1 MRIIK
6 RPAATIP
13 KESAHGGSGA
23 RKVYV
28 SAEHATSPYCEAI
41 THGWLPAGA
50 TFDWHDHPGVEETMI
65 ILKGSGEVS
74 DADGTY
80 TYNPGDVFIFP
91 PDTQHKIH
99 NPGPDEHEMIFVR
112 ITGN

>member
-6 RPAATIP
+6 RPATTIP

-50 TFDWHDHPGVEETMI
+50 TFDWYDHPGVAHTPTI
-65 ILKGSGEVS
+65 QATSLSFHPIHSIRS
-74 DADGTY
+74 T
-80 TYNPGDVFIFP
+80 
-91 PDTQHKIH
+91 TQGQT
-99 NPGPDEHEMIFVR
+99 NMR
-112 ITGN
+112 

>member
-6 RPAATIP
+6 RPAATIL

-23 RKVYV
+23 RKVYA

-65 ILKGSGEVS
+65 VLKGSGEVS
-74 DADGTY
+74 DAPTIQA
-80 TYNPGDVFIFP
+80 TSLSFHPIRSTRST
-91 PDTQHKIH
+91 TQGQT
-99 NPGPDEHEMIFVR
+99 NMR
-112 ITGN
+112 